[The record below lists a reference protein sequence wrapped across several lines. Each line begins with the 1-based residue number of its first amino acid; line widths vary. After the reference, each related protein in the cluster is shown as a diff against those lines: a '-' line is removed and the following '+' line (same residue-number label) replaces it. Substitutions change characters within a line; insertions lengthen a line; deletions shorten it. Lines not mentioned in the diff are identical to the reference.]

1 MNNVLSSS
9 IAVRLIVYYGVLALV
24 SLVAWGLLPPA
35 MISVLENLHA
45 AWITIVPSVGSVGEI
60 FSGDGTGPAVLL
72 GGALLATVASVTAF
86 ILALPVAWVY
96 IHTRQKKGYTQSVMH
111 SLILLPVLVAAV
123 VVLVKNSLA
132 LAFALAGIVAAVR
145 FRNTLKD
152 SRDTVYVFMV
162 IVLGLAAGAQ
172 PGVAIAISVLFNI
185 VVLSLWHTD
194 FGRTPPGLE
203 EDRARRRLKAA
214 MALANRTSQFVARL
228 DAEVLEAMAPAQLD
242 ALADRVR
249 RRRRVEQGGSG
260 GGEPSRE
267 GTLRVTM
274 ARSADA
280 RSTVEAAFAPLVKR
294 WSVHRVERGDETNEV
309 VVFWV
314 RLRKSSAP
322 ADLVSAVEQLGSA
335 GVLQAVFEERTA
347 STLGARDR

>member
-1 MNNVLSSS
+1 MSNVLSSS
-9 IAVRLIVYYGVLALV
+9 IVVRLVVYYGVLALV

-35 MISVLENLHA
+35 TISVLENLHA
-45 AWITIVPSVGSVGEI
+45 AWITIVPSGGSVGEI

-162 IVLGLAAGAQ
+162 IVLGLASGAQ
-172 PGVAIAISVLFNI
+172 PGVAIAISVLFNV

-203 EDRARRRLKAA
+203 EDRARRKLRAA

-249 RRRRVEQGGSG
+249 RRRVEQPAGW
-260 GGEPSRE
+260 EPSRE

-294 WSVHRVERGDETNEV
+294 WSVHRVERGDDANEV

-314 RLRKSSAP
+314 RLRKSALP
-322 ADLVSAVEQLGSA
+322 ADLVSVVERVGRAVVQ
-335 GVLQAVFEERTA
+335 QAEFEERTRSA
-347 STLGARDR
+347 LGARDRHR

>member
-9 IAVRLIVYYGVLALV
+9 IVVRLVVYYGVLTLV
-24 SLVAWGLLPPA
+24 LLVAWGLLPPA
-35 MISVLENLHA
+35 TISVLESLHA
-45 AWITIVPSVGSVGEI
+45 AWISIVPSGGSVSEI
-60 FSGDGTGPAVLL
+60 FAGEGTGPAVIL
-72 GGALLATVASVTAF
+72 GGALLATVAAVTAF

-123 VVLVKNSLA
+123 VVLVKNSLP

-145 FRNTLKD
+145 FRNTLED

-203 EDRARRRLKAA
+203 EDRARRKLKAA

-249 RRRRVEQGGSG
+249 RRRMEQGGGGVG
-260 GGEPSRE
+260 GGSRQ
-267 GTLRVTM
+267 
-274 ARSADA
+274 
-280 RSTVEAAFAPLVKR
+280 
-294 WSVHRVERGDETNEV
+294 ERGPPPPP
-309 VVFWV
+309 
-314 RLRKSSAP
+314 R
-322 ADLVSAVEQLGSA
+322 Q
-335 GVLQAVFEERTA
+335 ERGH
-347 STLGARDR
+347 SG